1 MKTDQKHLHPLKFIP
16 VSAKRPWG
24 DHRLATRWNKAFDP
38 QETIGESWEISGFED
53 DSSLVA
59 EGYLAENA
67 LYDIIETYMG
77 DIVGEEL
84 YKCFGNE
91 FPLLIK
97 LLDVQEKLSLQVH
110 PDDET
115 AFDRHNCYGKN
126 EAWYILDAEPGAK
139 IYMGFNR
146 DMDPNE
152 FYYRCKEGRVL
163 DVLNVIEPKPGDFFF
178 IEAGTVHSAEG
189 GIVIAEV
196 QQLSD
201 VTYRLYD
208 WGRELNPATRRETH
222 LETAYDCIN
231 YKAYDPEHYFV
242 PAEQKAPLLTQNKYF
257 TINRL
262 DLKNSYHIYT
272 DQYQSFILYF
282 ALQGEAVITPS
293 KNQEQ
298 YTIRRGEWILVP
310 AAYPDFVLSGTVPDT
325 QVLEVYIKL
334 EEEKDSY
341 VEEEAGH
348 DHEHDHKH
356 DHEHDHEHC
365 HCHDHGNEN

>member
-1 MKTDQKHLHPLKFIP
+1 MSQNNKHLYPLKFTP
-16 VSAKRPWG
+16 VAAKRPWG
-24 DHRLATRWNKAFDP
+24 NNRLATSWNKPFNPD
-38 QETIGESWEISGFED
+38 ETLGESWEVSGFAE
-53 DSSLVA
+53 DSSVVA

-67 LYDIIETYMG
+67 LYDILETYMG
-77 DIVGEEL
+77 DIVGEDL
-84 YKCFGNE
+84 YKFYGNE

-115 AFDRHNCYGKN
+115 AFDRHDCYGKT
-126 EAWYILDAEPGAK
+126 EAWYILHAEPGSK

-152 FYYRCKEGRVL
+152 FYQRCKEGRVL
-163 DVLNVIEPKPGDFFF
+163 DVLNVVEPKAGDFFF

-222 LETAYDCIN
+222 LELAFDCIN
-231 YKAYDPEHYFV
+231 YKAYDPEKYFV
-242 PAEQKAPLLTQNKYF
+242 PAEQKEPLLTQNRYF

-262 DLKNSYHIYT
+262 DLQNSYHIYT

-282 ALQGEAVITPS
+282 AIDGEAVIASPNG
-293 KNQEQ
+293 KPGPEYRIQ
-298 YTIRRGEWILVP
+298 RGEWILIP
-310 AAYPDFVLSGTVPDT
+310 AAYPDFILSGATPNT
-325 QVLEVYIKL
+325 QVLEVCIRP
-334 EEEKDSY
+334 EEEKDTY
-341 VEEEAGH
+341 LPEEDCGCGC
-348 DHEHDHKH
+348 DHEHHH
-356 DHEHDHEHC
+356 HEHH
-365 HCHDHGNEN
+365 HDHGN